1 MCDASVCC
9 DASSCLRSII
19 TALDARLRAIGA
31 LLGRLLAF
39 QTDTAALVRTTAAMT
54 VLSAG
59 TAHNVLP
66 QTGNLTI
73 NFRHLPGQRMD
84 ENQCPPSVPL
94 WSVSPSMAGARDA
107 GHMCCAIGFSAD
119 PSSV

>member
-1 MCDASVCC
+1 MQASAVMQAAVSVPLLPRLKSAC
-9 DASSCLRSII
+9 
-19 TALDARLRAIGA
+19 ARLRVIGA

-39 QTDTAALVRTTAAMT
+39 QPDTAALVRTTAAMT

-73 NFRHLPGQRMD
+73 NFRHLPGQRLD
-84 ENQCPPSVPL
+84 EISVHHPFR
-94 WSVSPSMAGARDA
+94 SVSPSMAGARDA
-107 GHMCCAIGFSAD
+107 GHMCCSIDFSAD